1 MIDSL
6 YIAWKYVTYNK
17 AKTSILVVAVT
28 LIAVLPLALQVL
40 LNKSEQQL
48 RARAGETP
56 LVVGARGSALD
67 LVMNSLYFTDEV
79 PELITLR
86 ATERIEDTGLA
97 VAIPLYVRFRARG
110 FPIVGTTLD
119 YFDFR
124 ELSVD
129 QGRMLAMLGE
139 CVIGS
144 EVAARLELKPGD
156 SLLSSPENL
165 FDLAGI
171 YPLKMTVTGVLNR
184 SHSPDDLAVFVDTR
198 TAWVI
203 QGLGHGHEDVTQTTD
218 QSVILERDERN
229 VTANA
234 KLLHYTEITDENFS
248 SFHFHG
254 DQGEYPV
261 TALIALPHDA
271 KSATL
276 LRGRFLDDTS
286 YQITRPDDVIDGL
299 MENIFRVKNVI
310 DAVIVIVAFGTV
322 LTIFLVF
329 VLSLRLRRAEID
341 TIFRIGCSRM
351 TVARLLL
358 AEIAIISL
366 VSAAFCGCLL
376 WVVQA
381 NSNELVRSLI
391 LR

>member
-1 MIDSL
+1 VIDSL

-17 AKTSILVVAVT
+17 VKTVILVVAIT
-28 LIAVLPLALQVL
+28 LIAALPLALQVL
-40 LNKSEQQL
+40 LNESEQQL
-48 RARAGETP
+48 RARAGQTP
-56 LVVGARGSALD
+56 LIVGARGSALD
-67 LVMNSLYFTDEV
+67 LVMNSLYFTNEV
-79 PELITLR
+79 PELITFG
-86 ATERIEDTGLA
+86 ATDSIKDTGFA
-97 VAIPLYVRFRARG
+97 MAIPLYVRFRARG

-119 YFDFR
+119 YLDFR
-124 ELSVD
+124 ALTVQE
-129 QGRMLAMLGE
+129 GRMLAMLGE
-139 CVIGS
+139 CVIGA
-144 EVAARLELKPGD
+144 EVAARLDLKPGD
-156 SLLSSPENL
+156 TLLSSPENL

-171 YPLKMTVTGVLNR
+171 YPLKMTVTGILNR
-184 SHSPDDLAVFVDTR
+184 SHSADDLAVFVDTR

-203 QGLGHGHEDVTQTTD
+203 EGLGHGHEDVTQTTD

-234 KLLHYTEITDENFS
+234 KLLHYTEITEENLS

-276 LRGRFLDDTS
+276 LRGRLLEDQH

-299 MENIFRVKNVI
+299 MENIFRIKNVI
-310 DAVIVIVAFGTV
+310 DAVVVIVAFGTV
-322 LTIFLVF
+322 LTILLVF
-329 VLSLRLRRAEID
+329 VLSLRLRRGEID

-351 TVARLLL
+351 TVARLLI
-358 AEIAIISL
+358 AEIVIIAL
-366 VSAAFCGCLL
+366 VSAAFCGSLL
-376 WVVQA
+376 WLVQA